1 MSSIKEECLF
11 GKLDFQ
17 GNNRR
22 LLLNKP
28 ELLRAI
34 NNAVESNS
42 LPSLREQI
50 YQLTERI
57 GNLKNDA
64 FVLVQRELDKVPFRL
79 SYFSCLRQSV
89 FLGIG
94 RL

>member
-50 YQLTERI
+50 YQLRCHRQKYVI
-57 GNLKNDA
+57 GEIFHN
-64 FVLVQRELDKVPFRL
+64 
-79 SYFSCLRQSV
+79 
-89 FLGIG
+89 
-94 RL
+94 